1 MESCDLS
8 SHHRVHFSG
17 KEVNIL
23 FFILVLFRF
32 EAQATDL
39 GISHSEL
46 SIKMQAIS
54 D

>member
-8 SHHRVHFSG
+8 SYHRVYFSG
-17 KEVNIL
+17 EKVNIL

-39 GISHSEL
+39 GISNSEF
-46 SIKMQAIS
+46 SIKMQAMT